1 MKIAGASEYILKHL
15 KAHCTTKFTAIK
27 KIKDLAKSLK
37 ICIRI
42 DHEDKS
48 KDNPNKFRTEY
59 IGIPKEECKYYETLT
74 VDSIENR
81 GCTDNGFDLITDRD
95 YFELALITDDKSDM
109 NHYIANPIEN
119 VSPYFEKHYDE
130 IEEYA
135 YKNNI
140 PIKSLISS
148 TPLDAIYFS
157 IPSITSRVVLGLWK
171 LAVPTETAVAPA
183 RMNSSASSA
192 VAIPPIPI
200 IGTLTALAT

>member
-140 PIKSLISS
+140 PIKSLMQVNEKVNGKY
-148 TPLDAIYFS
+148 YFCKH
-157 IPSITSRVVLGLWK
+157 ILLFHHNVFQN
-171 LAVPTETAVAPA
+171 
-183 RMNSSASSA
+183 MD
-192 VAIPPIPI
+192 
-200 IGTLTALAT
+200 